1 MRVANQSDALFWL
14 MALDNPTASG
24 MQSPHVRPQT
34 VRDCI
39 IFAKGAA
46 ISRRVG
52 ATGSL
57 LFRRALV
64 GLRAALRGNDCR
76 HEGHRQKAQI
86 TFHDDHRP
94 TLAFENSKSRAEQ

>member
-46 ISRRVG
+46 ISRRVS
-52 ATGSL
+52 AAGSL